1 MLVHL
6 QIKFGPTQMQWWR
19 VLQNKQAPVT
29 KNKQKQLE
37 NPPPSQRWETRTE
50 APDEES
56 NDDRNDDQDDQ
67 DDKKAGDLKHVAN
80 GKYEPDK
87 VE

>member
-1 MLVHL
+1 M
-6 QIKFGPTQMQWWR
+6 
-19 VLQNKQAPVT
+19 
-29 KNKQKQLE
+29 LE
-37 NPPPSQRWETRTE
+37 NNNTKKLENTPPSQRWETRTG